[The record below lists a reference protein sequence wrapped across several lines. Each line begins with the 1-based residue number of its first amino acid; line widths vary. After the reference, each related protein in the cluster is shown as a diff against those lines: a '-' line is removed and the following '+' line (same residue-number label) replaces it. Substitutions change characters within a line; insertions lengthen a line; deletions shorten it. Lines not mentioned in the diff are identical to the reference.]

1 VTNVLPENAES
12 QRAWDGVLFDR
23 FLKYRHLLI
32 GGLAPHG
39 AAAIDRCPPHP
50 GDHVLDIGC
59 GLGDSTQVLAMLVG
73 HEGSALGVDIA
84 PRFIEVAR
92 REGAGMTNVRFEVM
106 DAQATEFGETFDYAF
121 SRFGIMFFASPVA
134 ALRNVRR
141 ALAPGGGFCG
151 VVWRRKEDNP
161 WMHVAEE
168 IVKPLIE
175 IPEETD
181 EARCGPGPFSM
192 ANADT
197 VSTIFKSAGFDEIA
211 FERADLML
219 KIGNTLDEAIEM
231 NLALGPAAEAVRLA
245 GEEGD
250 AMRPQLAALLR
261 EPLSQFETPDGVFAP
276 SSVWIVTARAAN

>member
-1 VTNVLPENAES
+1 VTDVLPENAES

-23 FLKYRHLLI
+23 FLKFRHLVI

-50 GDHVLDIGC
+50 GDRVLDVGC
-59 GLGDSTQVLAMLVG
+59 GIGDTTQVLATLVG

-92 REGAGMTNVRFEVM
+92 LEAAAMPNVHFEVM
-106 DAQATEFGETFDYAF
+106 DVQAAQFDETFDYAF
-121 SRFGIMFFASPVA
+121 SRFGTMFFASPVA

-141 ALAPGGGFCG
+141 ALEPGGPLCA

-161 WMHVAEE
+161 WLHVAEE

-197 VSTIFKSAGFDEIA
+197 VSTILKSAGFEEIA
-211 FERADLML
+211 FERADVPR
-219 KIGNTLDEAIEM
+219 KIGNTLDEAIEL

-245 GEEGD
+245 GENGD
-250 AMRPQLAALLR
+250 AMRPKLAELLR
-261 EPLSQFETPDGVFAP
+261 EPLSQFETPDGVIAS